1 MADLNA
7 LGLNDEG
14 ISDADFDKMPATL
27 GGGNKLPPQPG
38 IYRFRLPTAK
48 VLSKCFELLVTA
60 DQGQKLTAVFADETS
75 LFNESLGDW
84 YNARVNNRTRT
95 VKSKG
100 ESVIVSDL
108 GMLLKALGSK
118 PEANAAG
125 VITNT
130 AYGNALVAAADKHF
144 LAEHTLTATCN
155 PKRDIYKDGKTIS
168 GEKGCGQR
176 YALEGYAGRDG
187 KPDVLSIP
195 KNDDG
200 TTAVRFGCK
209 CGAELRCFGELRGYR
224 AAD

>member
-14 ISDADFDKMPATL
+14 ISDADFDKMPNTI
-27 GGGNKLPPQPG
+27 GGGSKLPPQPG
-38 IYRFRLPTAK
+38 IYRFKLPVAK
-48 VLSKCFELLVTA
+48 ALFNCFEVLVTN
-60 DQGQKLTAVFADETS
+60 DQGQKLTAVFADES
-75 LFNESLGDW
+75 ALRNETLSDW
-84 YNARVNNRTRT
+84 YSARVNNRTRT

-100 ESVIVSDL
+100 EDVIVSDF
-108 GMLLKALGSK
+108 GMLLKAVGSK
-118 PEANAAG
+118 PSPNEQGIITNAA
-125 VITNT
+125 
-130 AYGNALVAAADKHF
+130 YGKALIAAAEKEF

-155 PKRDIYKDGKTIS
+155 PKRDIYKDGKTVS

-176 YALEGYAGRDG
+176 YVVDGYSGKNG

-195 KNDDG
+195 KNDDK
-200 TTAVRFGCK
+200 TVAVRFGCK